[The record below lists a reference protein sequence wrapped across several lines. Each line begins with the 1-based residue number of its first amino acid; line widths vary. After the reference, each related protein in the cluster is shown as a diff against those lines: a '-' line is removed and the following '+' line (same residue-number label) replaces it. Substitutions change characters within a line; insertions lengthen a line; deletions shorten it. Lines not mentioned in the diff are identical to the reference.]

1 MLLPDLGWALFFP
14 YWLTINEQWK
24 LIFKMGPINQ
34 AYFYQDRLIAMLVN
48 LFNSFANFNLDD
60 LFIVL

>member
-1 MLLPDLGWALFFP
+1 MFLPDLSWAFFFP

-34 AYFYQDRLIAMLVN
+34 AYFYQERLIPMLVN
-48 LFNSFANFNLDD
+48 FLFS
-60 LFIVL
+60 IS